1 MRKLP
6 RYLDADRTRNW
17 ERENKLATKYNIFLE
32 LSAIPFDVI
41 LCGFF
46 WYKYRDN
53 TKINREFR
61 AFSILV
67 LLGTTMDVI
76 AGICIGYDG
85 VIHPAIMY
93 VVNTLNY
100 VLATWA
106 SYQFVK
112 YVTAYSGFEWR
123 NTGGA
128 VINRTAFL
136 IYFVLLIQN
145 LFTGTV
151 YSYDAARHFVPGV
164 FFNIVVYIYPLYFI
178 VFGGIYIL
186 SHSEK
191 YSFGMKLSLIFTFA
205 FTLALY
211 VIQMLVDQYLLVTFF
226 AGSAA
231 LFTMFLT
238 LETPDYSK
246 LMRTMEELSISKR
259 ELEAS
264 GIRATEASRAKSRFL
279 AQMSNEIRTPVNAI
293 MGYSN
298 LILAD
303 TGEDSTREYTQRV
316 KISAKRLLVFFENVL
331 NFVSEENESSSPRR
345 LPSMAEL
352 IESTD
357 EQSFLD
363 DTSSSS
369 HKVVS
374 GASKIRILVVDDAE
388 MNIDLMVRMLRPMGF
403 TVDTA
408 SNGKQAILQIRKFHY
423 DLIFMDH
430 LMPVMDGVTALSQLR
445 DEKLCENTP
454 VIMLTANA
462 ITGEEEKYLKK
473 GFAAYLT
480 KPFTESNIRDLL
492 KRFLPMSESGWDEEA
507 DISEWEAL
515 QEKLPTVRV
524 ADARNH
530 LLHDIVLYRQLL
542 TAFAKNDVSGDLSA
556 AIRKG
561 DYTVCRALIR
571 EQRDCA
577 VFLGAENL
585 VKKADR
591 LEVLLKKSEFELMRE
606 RIGSFVA
613 EKNLLADQIRM
624 IGESVE

>member
-1 MRKLP
+1 M
-6 RYLDADRTRNW
+6 
-17 ERENKLATKYNIFLE
+17 KYNIFLE
-32 LSAIPFDVI
+32 LSSIPFDVI
-41 LCGFF
+41 LCIFF
-46 WYKYRDN
+46 WYKYRDK

-61 AFSILV
+61 ALSLLV
-67 LLGTTMDVI
+67 LIGTIVDVI
-76 AGICIGYDG
+76 DGVCISYDG
-85 VIHPAIMY
+85 MIHPWIMY
-93 VVNTLNY
+93 VVNTMDY
-100 VLATWA
+100 VFATWG

-112 YVTAYSGFEWR
+112 YVTAYARNEWR
-123 NTGGA
+123 NTAGA
-128 VINRTAFL
+128 VINKTAFF
-136 IYFVLLIQN
+136 IYFALLIQN
-145 LFTGTV
+145 FFTGTV
-151 YSYDAARHFVPGV
+151 YRYNAAGHFVPGD

-191 YSFGMKLSLIFTFA
+191 YAFGMKVSLFVTFV
-205 FTLALY
+205 FMVGLY
-211 VIQMLVDQYLLVTFF
+211 AYQMLVDKYLLVTFF
-226 AGSAA
+226 AASAA

-264 GIRATEASRAKSRFL
+264 GIRAAEMSRAKSRFL

-316 KISAKRLLVFFENVL
+316 KISAKRLLLFFENVL
-331 NFVSEENESSSPRR
+331 NFVSEEDNNSARR

-352 IESTD
+352 IEKTD

-363 DTSSSS
+363 DVGTSA
-369 HKVVS
+369 HKAVS

-408 SNGKQAILQIRKFHY
+408 TNGKQAILQIRKFHY

-445 DEKLCENTP
+445 EEKLCEDTP

-480 KPFTESNIRDLL
+480 KPFTESSIRDIL
-492 KRFLPMSESGWDEEA
+492 KRFLPIPESGWNEEA
-507 DISEWEAL
+507 DITEWEAL

-524 ADARNH
+524 ADARKH
-530 LLHDIVLYRQLL
+530 LLHDIALYRQLL
-542 TAFAKNDVSGDLSA
+542 FAFAENDVSTELSA

-561 DYTVCRALIR
+561 DYVVCKALIR

-577 VFLGAENL
+577 VFLGAESL

-591 LEVLLKKSEFELMRE
+591 LEALLKKSEFELMRE

-624 IGESVE
+624 IGEDGE